1 MVHTPV
7 YYGPHPCVLW
17 STPLCTMEEERVRGE
32 DKSTQALERAYGGRP
47 IPLPHPTPVYYGPH
61 PCVLWSTPL
70 CTMVHTP
77 VYYGGGEGEGREV
90 HPGLGEGIW
99 GSTNPPHP
107 PHPCVL
113 WSTPLCTMV
122 TPLCTMEE
130 ERVRG
135 EEKSTQALERAYGG
149 QPIPLPHPTPVYYG
163 PHPCVLWSTPL
174 CTMVHTPVY
183 YGPHP
188 VYYGGEEGERRG
200 EVHPGLGE
208 GIWGSTNPPPPPH
221 PCVLWSTPLCTMV
234 HTPVYYGP
242 HPCVLWRRRG

>member
-1 MVHTPV
+1 M
-7 YYGPHPCVLW
+7 
-17 STPLCTMEEERVRGE
+17 RGE

-77 VYYGGGEGEGREV
+77 VYYG
-90 HPGLGEGIW
+90 
-99 GSTNPPHP
+99 

-113 WSTPLCTMV
+113 WS

-135 EEKSTQALERAYGG
+135 EEKSTQALDRAYGVD
-149 QPIPLPHPTPVYYG
+149 QSPSPTPPLCTMVHTPVYYG

-183 YGPHP
+183 YGPHTP
-188 VYYGGEEGERRG
+188 EYYG
-200 EVHPGLGE
+200 
-208 GIWGSTNPPPPPH
+208 PH
-221 PCVLWSTPLCTMV
+221 PCVLWSTPLCTMIHTLCTMV

-242 HPCVLWRRRG
+242 HP

>member
-1 MVHTPV
+1 MGVNQSPSPTPPLCTMVHTPV

-17 STPLCTMEEERVRGE
+17 STPLCTMVHTLCTMEEKRVRGE
-32 DKSTQALERAYGGRP
+32 EKSTQALERAYGGRP

-70 CTMVHTP
+70 CTTVH
-77 VYYGGGEGEGREV
+77 
-90 HPGLGEGIW
+90 
-99 GSTNPPHP
+99 
-107 PHPCVL
+107 
-113 WSTPLCTMV
+113 
-122 TPLCTMEE
+122 
-130 ERVRG
+130 
-135 EEKSTQALERAYGG
+135 
-149 QPIPLPHPTPVYYG
+149 TPVYYG

-188 VYYGGEEGERRG
+188 CVLWSTPLCTMVHTLVYYG
-200 EVHPGLGE
+200 
-208 GIWGSTNPPPPPH
+208 PH

-242 HPCVLWRRRG
+242 HTCGP